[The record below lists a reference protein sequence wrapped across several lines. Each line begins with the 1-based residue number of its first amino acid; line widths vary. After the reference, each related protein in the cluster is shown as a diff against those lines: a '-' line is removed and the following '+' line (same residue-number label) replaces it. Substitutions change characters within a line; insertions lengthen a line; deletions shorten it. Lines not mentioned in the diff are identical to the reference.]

1 MRRFVKLVTLVLMSK
16 SSMYWTR
23 RYWLW
28 VEELRRQVLYRNN
41 KNISWRSWKAVVAIE
56 TVTTLETLK

>member
-16 SSMYWTR
+16 SSM
-23 RYWLW
+23 YWLW